1 MGGSC
6 NGQIIEPYSC
16 NPFFMAYSTPKLKI
30 LVPISIS
37 SSSAFQRYP
46 NFPILINYQGT
57 FGYFKFVSTFNR
69 LSFTKTNSLK
79 EYSKFYISG
88 SKLSKVTRST
98 LQWAWASLECVE
110 QFKIPSKQHKDS
122 LQTWSLKCGVVDVMG
137 MHLHVF
143 GAIFYTNFSEI
154 LQERA
159 SISIGIYLQKR

>member
-1 MGGSC
+1 MSCTHNQEYCSIPFLTIEPLCKLIFHCDWKLCIRVDVTVMGGSC

-110 QFKIPSKQHKDS
+110 QFKIPSKLHKDS
-122 LQTWSLKCGVVDVMG
+122 LQT
-137 MHLHVF
+137 
-143 GAIFYTNFSEI
+143 
-154 LQERA
+154 
-159 SISIGIYLQKR
+159 